1 MGVHLAS
8 IWEIMSTYGSSSGG
22 VNYSCEQS
30 LTLISANKTNKT
42 FTASLNRAG
51 ASLSRIASSI
61 RTGVVA

>member
-8 IWEIMSTYGSSSGG
+8 IWENMSTYSSSSGG
-22 VNYSCEQS
+22 VNYFCKQL
-30 LTLISANKTNKT
+30 LTLISAKKTNNT

-51 ASLSRIASSI
+51 ASLSRIAGSI